1 MADLTQTAAN
11 VAPRA
16 GCAILLVTAGEAIT
30 QGMPVY
36 RSQSDSKYYKAD
48 SDASATADV
57 AGIAATPSSAD
68 GDRFVIAK
76 NKSGS
81 TADINLGATLTQ
93 GETYVVSTNAGAV
106 APIGDLTTGDYISYL
121 GVASST
127 SILQMNLNA
136 TGIQKP

>member
-11 VAPRA
+11 VAPRD

-36 RSQSDSKYYKAD
+36 RNSTDSKYLRAD
-48 SDASATADV
+48 ADALASADIAGV
-57 AGIAATPSSAD
+57 AVTPAAAD
-68 GDRFVIAK
+68 GDKFVIAK

-93 GETYVVSTNAGAV
+93 GETYVVSTNVGAV

-127 SILQMNLNA
+127 SILQMRLNA